1 MPGINGLEAARMMSD
16 SDPTVPIILFT
27 AVAADG
33 LEEAARSVGI
43 CAVVP
48 KTQSWNLLQTIETAV
63 TKSIH

>member
-33 LEEAARSVGI
+33 LEEAARNVGI

-48 KTQSWNLLQTIETAV
+48 KTKSWDLLKTIETAV
-63 TKSIH
+63 TKSIQ